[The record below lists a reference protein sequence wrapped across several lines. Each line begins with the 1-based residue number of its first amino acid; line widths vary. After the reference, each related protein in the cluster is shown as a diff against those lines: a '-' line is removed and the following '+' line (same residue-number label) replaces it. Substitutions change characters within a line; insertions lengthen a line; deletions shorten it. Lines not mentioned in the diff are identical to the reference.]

1 MAGYPI
7 ISDVSEYIIKLLKEN
22 LSPEPMLSSQTIEL
36 VSPADNNVDYTLGVF
51 LYDIRENTEH
61 LRVNTI
67 PTEDNKLRRP
77 PQSLSLYY
85 MIYMNASAQVAVKA
99 IDSQKILAKAQQVLY
114 DNNEIVVESLQRGL
128 ESREEN
134 LRIIPSRLTY
144 DEKTRIWTAIDK
156 PYQVALYYTV
166 APVMLSST
174 VVIDDVRVRSVRY
187 NYTNN
192 RQRGE

>member
-7 ISDVSEYIIKLLKEN
+7 ISDVSDYIIKLLKEN